1 METIERARG
10 RGDANDGTTS
20 RREARGDANER
31 SETTASEDAM
41 ETGGR
46 DEDANAMGK
55 DDGNGKGVVH
65 GMSISAAIA
74 ARPTM
79 DAELTTKAVVSHALA
94 KNAHLRKV
102 AGESAGKD
110 PKKGKPKKIGRAHV

>member
-41 ETGGR
+41 ATGGR

-55 DDGNGKGVVH
+55 DDCE
-65 GMSISAAIA
+65 
-74 ARPTM
+74 R
-79 DAELTTKAVVSHALA
+79 
-94 KNAHLRKV
+94 
-102 AGESAGKD
+102 
-110 PKKGKPKKIGRAHV
+110 